1 LWGRLRQAAK
11 PLALGIGLLIV
22 VGCGASQGASSEEI
36 TVGALVPTSGA
47 FAEIGTDTKRGFE
60 LYAKQHNSELGG
72 IPYNLVEGNE
82 ATEEPAETVRS
93 AQRLIQEDRADVVF
107 GVISSASALALRDV
121 FDGQQTPLIITNA
134 NVTEV
139 SCENAS
145 PYVFRASYT
154 FNQAGLIEGR
164 WIAEN
169 VAKDGVYIIAPDYAG
184 GRDLLA
190 AFKRGFVEG
199 GGSEDGIVGE
209 AYPPFQQTDD
219 YQPYLTEI
227 KNSGAEHVFAFFG
240 GAEAVTFLKQ
250 YEGFGLGDIPL
261 YGHGALADES
271 ILPALDRSV
280 VGVTTFAPYS
290 ATLENPQNEEFRRAY
305 RQEYDEEPTYFA
317 AGAYIAAEMVSRAI
331 EESGGELPED
341 EEAFAEALA
350 EVGSFPAPL
359 GEFRL
364 VPETR
369 NPVATFYVREV
380 SNEGDALVNE
390 VLGEA
395 GTVEEACPS

>member
-1 LWGRLRQAAK
+1 LFAG
-11 PLALGIGLLIV
+11 
-22 VGCGASQGASSEEI
+22 VGCGAAQSGTEDEI

-60 LYAKQHNSELGG
+60 LYAKQNGNELGG

-93 AQRLIQEDRADVVF
+93 AQRLIQEDQADVVF

-121 FDGQQTPLIITNA
+121 FDGQETPLIITNA

-154 FNQAGLIEGR
+154 FHQAGLIEGR
-164 WIAEN
+164 WVAEN

-190 AFKRGFVEG
+190 AFKRGFIEG

-219 YQPYLTEI
+219 YQPYLTRI

-261 YGHGALADES
+261 YGHGSLADES

-290 ATLENPQNEEFRRAY
+290 ATLENPENEEFRRAY
-305 RQEYDEEPTYFA
+305 RREYDEEPTYFA
-317 AGAYIAAEMVSRAI
+317 AGAYIAAQMVAKAI
-331 EESGGELPED
+331 EDNGGELPED
-341 EEAFAEALA
+341 GEALSEA
-350 EVGSFPAPL
+350 LTEVGSFPAPL

-369 NPVATFYVREV
+369 NPIATFYVREV
-380 SNEGDALVNE
+380 KSEGDALVNE